1 MALVVSR
8 RYAVV
13 ALVVLLISAAA
24 FAAVPQSSAASAVDI
39 VILGGESAVSS
50 AVSAELRTCT
60 TGTVNRLAGTN
71 RYETAAAISKATSSS
86 ANGAYIAT
94 GLNFPDALA
103 GGPTAALNDQPV
115 LLVNDAVPASTLLEL
130 DRLGVSSVT
139 VLGGSSVVP
148 DSVVTSL
155 NARVPTARGRRFGQV
170 CDGCRYS
177 RRLDRIPDT
186 VYVATGSN
194 FPDALAGVPAASGDA
209 APILLVHQNSIPAAT
224 ATQLARLRPKTIKIL
239 GGEVV
244 VSAGVEA
251 SLGSYS
257 PSVIRLSGSDRYST
271 AAAISKH
278 AFPGGAS
285 KIYIATGLNSPDT
298 LSGGPAAGVNSAP
311 ILLVRPDSIP
321 GATRAEIQRI
331 TGTTCEAVSPP
342 TGNPDGTAPV
352 PAEAQAVDTS
362 RPDHVVGNGTQQ
374 SCTSGAVVAAVA
386 LGGVIIFDCG
396 PNPVTIEM
404 GETAKIFNDTGP
416 EIVIDGGGLVTL
428 SGMGQRRI
436 LYMNTCD
443 SAQVWTTS
451 HCQNQ
456 DHPRLTVQNLTFV
469 DGNAKGDDPDGGGA
483 IFVRGGRFKVVNSRF
498 FRNVCDDVGPDVG
511 GAGIRV
517 LSQFNGLPVYIVAS
531 TFGGAPGYGNVCSNG
546 GGISSIGVSWTLIN
560 SLFSH
565 NDAIGRGA
573 NPARSGTPG
582 GGSGGAVYNDG
593 NTFTLTLLDTRVRAQ
608 PRQRGGRRNLL
619 REQRPLRFSHHQR
632 LGARLESQRRVR
644 DAGLSGNL
652 RAGERAPA
660 GGESRSS
667 RTSRTFRACAT
678 AAPLRQVTRR
688 LFPYRRC

>member
-8 RYAVV
+8 RFAVV
-13 ALVVLLISAAA
+13 ALVLLLISAAA
-24 FAAVPQSSAASAVDI
+24 FAAAPQSSAASAVDI

-71 RYETAAAISKATSSS
+71 RYGTAAAISKATFSS

-155 NARVPTARGRRFGQV
+155 NARVPTARVAGSDRYATAAAIVQARFA
-170 CDGCRYS
+170 S
-177 RRLDRIPDT
+177 ADT

-194 FPDALAGVPAASGDA
+194 FPDALAGVPAAAGDA
-209 APILLVHQNSIPAAT
+209 APILLVQQNSIPAAT

-271 AAAISKH
+271 AAAISRH

-285 KIYIATGLNSPDT
+285 KIYIATGLNSPDA

-352 PAEAQAVDTS
+352 PVEAQAVDTS
-362 RPDHVVGNGTQQ
+362 RPDHVVGNGTPQ

-404 GETAKIFNDTGP
+404 GETARIFNDTGP

-593 NTFTLTLLDTRVRAQ
+593 NTFTLTLLDTRVEHNHANEGGGAIFFVSNDRSGSLVIRDSVLVSN
-608 PRQRGGRRNLL
+608 PSDGFETRGYPGIFVLANG
-619 REQRPLRFSHHQR
+619 P
-632 LGARLESQRRVR
+632 
-644 DAGLSGNL
+644 
-652 RAGERAPA
+652 P
-660 GGESRSS
+660 
-667 RTSRTFRACAT
+667 
-678 AAPLRQVTRR
+678 QVENSIITD
-688 LFPYRRC
+688 